1 LCFPFESIANFK
13 TVAIVAAMLTPHQRR
28 DLLRIE
34 QSRDAAAI
42 TAAINQVLTDNP
54 DTDLLEIEMT
64 LRAAASTAF
73 VIATAEGFVVVV
85 GMKNWVAALDAFGR
99 TPEVNRQLLAAG
111 GNPNRWG
118 ARVRTWVIALN
129 VISSLTCLAMAGLG
143 WIVTM
148 VARIPVPEQQDYRV
162 IAYGLVLIA
171 TFLIIPVICVTAS
184 TRLARQNR
192 RSSVLVAL
200 APAVL
205 GAAAVGYFV
214 WAGTYVPIR

>member
-1 LCFPFESIANFK
+1 
-13 TVAIVAAMLTPHQRR
+13 MLTPHQRR

-73 VIATAEGFVVVV
+73 VIATAEGFEVVV

-111 GNPNRWG
+111 GK
-118 ARVRTWVIALN
+118 
-129 VISSLTCLAMAGLG
+129 
-143 WIVTM
+143 
-148 VARIPVPEQQDYRV
+148 PE
-162 IAYGLVLIA
+162 
-171 TFLIIPVICVTAS
+171 
-184 TRLARQNR
+184 
-192 RSSVLVAL
+192 
-200 APAVL
+200 
-205 GAAAVGYFV
+205 
-214 WAGTYVPIR
+214 